1 MKIGE
6 SFSRR
11 VQSILASVPLL
22 AAGLLICI
30 VLSACGL
37 RADPVA
43 PSPYDDSVVQNNI
56 EKVGTA
62 GPEETIASEV
72 QAGAIEDVPALLDA
86 PSGLI
91 GVYATTK
98 IILTW
103 DEMIGQGVRLYRVYR
118 SEGGDYT
125 LAGEAVTPVFNDK
138 SIEINTEYYYR
149 ITVVGKSEGP
159 PSEIIKV
166 VTETQ

>member
-11 VQSILASVPLL
+11 VQSILAGVPHLTT
-22 AAGLLICI
+22 GLLVVI
-30 VLSACGL
+30 VLSSCGL

-43 PSPYDDSVVQNNI
+43 PSPYDTSVVQNDI

-62 GPEETIASEV
+62 GPEETIDSEL
-72 QAGAIEDVPALLDA
+72 GAAVIENVPAQPDA
-86 PSGLI
+86 PSGVI
-91 GVYATTK
+91 GVYATTH

-103 DEMIGQGVRLYRVYR
+103 DEMIGQGVSLYRVYR
-118 SEGGDYT
+118 SEGGDYV

-138 SIEINTEYYYR
+138 SIEINMEYYYR
-149 ITVVGKSEGP
+149 ITAVGKSEGP
-159 PSEIIKV
+159 PSEKIKV